1 MLSLLENAS
10 QIKKMCYRK
19 GFRDNCAM
27 IRCYFSL
34 QCTQFVEQYEQAIID
49 ILVQELD
56 PSMVC
61 AALDLCASKKHQKG
75 KGWQCSVIKMTSHLR
90 LR

>member
-1 MLSLLENAS
+1 MLSLLENAI
-10 QIKKMCYRK
+10 QIEKMCYRK
-19 GFRDNCAM
+19 GVLDNCA
-27 IRCYFSL
+27 IILCYFSP
-34 QCTQFVEQYEQAIID
+34 QCTQFVEQYEQAIIE

-61 AALDLCASKKHQKG
+61 TALNLCASKKHQKG

-90 LR
+90 